1 MADVE
6 SKKALQAEVM
16 TVKQKWSDEI
26 KLSKAKDG
34 PKAPLPI
41 SVQRTIQTPDDAA
54 NYDVVELK
62 VKLWIDSLDEAAEPP
77 VRVEVDPSGLPALLM
92 TKIVQRVD
100 AQWRS
105 ELKARGLGKGWLLE
119 KMLSWCESKFGELLS
134 LEPRCLDMYMGEDAN
149 GMTVR
154 RFALVEAPDENAPP
168 EPQAEEDED
177 EEDEVEARPAPRL
190 ELLNDQ
196 SGPVAGPAP
205 HASLVAPTAT
215 GGGRG
220 VAQGA

>member
-1 MADVE
+1 
-6 SKKALQAEVM
+6 
-16 TVKQKWSDEI
+16 
-26 KLSKAKDG
+26 
-34 PKAPLPI
+34 
-41 SVQRTIQTPDDAA
+41 
-54 NYDVVELK
+54 
-62 VKLWIDSLDEAAEPP
+62 
-77 VRVEVDPSGLPALLM
+77 
-92 TKIVQRVD
+92 
-100 AQWRS
+100 
-105 ELKARGLGKGWLLE
+105 
-119 KMLSWCESKFGELLS
+119 
-134 LEPRCLDMYMGEDAN
+134 MYMGEDAN

-168 EPQAEEDED
+168 EPQAEEDEED

-196 SGPVAGPAP
+196 SGAVAGPAP

>member
-105 ELKARGLGKGWLLE
+105 ELKARGLGKGWPRYIITMFDARAGDIKRLTPHHRLDHRDPTIINP
-119 KMLSWCESKFGELLS
+119 FGVQQHEI
-134 LEPRCLDMYMGEDAN
+134 
-149 GMTVR
+149 V
-154 RFALVEAPDENAPP
+154 
-168 EPQAEEDED
+168 
-177 EEDEVEARPAPRL
+177 
-190 ELLNDQ
+190 
-196 SGPVAGPAP
+196 
-205 HASLVAPTAT
+205 
-215 GGGRG
+215 
-220 VAQGA
+220 GA